1 MNKINVEYKKSLL
14 ASFLAGMLMI
24 FIAGASQA
32 QQPIFDVVFKQGR
45 VIDPETKLDA
55 IRDVGITGKK
65 IISVSAEPLKGK
77 VEIDAK
83 GKILGPGFID

>member
-24 FIAGASQA
+24 FIAGASHA